1 MNTARAETLA
11 ARAQLLEQGG
21 WEFRRLEAFRFM
33 PPPAAAVWL
42 GDEPCGSCDASPL
55 AGAGWTLHPVGAAGL
70 VDARWLD
77 AGDPAQ
83 RGALFHGLPQ
93 PGEDAV
99 APFAWAHRAL
109 CRQGLRLRVAAAA
122 DREAPPL
129 ILQLRH
135 LPRDSVEA
143 PLLVVELEA
152 GARCVIVE
160 THERDS
166 ASGCERDLVQ
176 NLQIHLRLAKGARL
190 QHWRQAEPAAGDRIA
205 HHLDLRLAAGSHYA
219 QAMLARGSAYHLQ
232 RAHVQFDGEG
242 ATAQLGSVLLSDAQQ
257 LDQQVRM
264 VHAAPRS
271 TGTART
277 LALARGK
284 ALVAADLYAHVRPG
298 AEDADIHQHL
308 SGIPT
313 AGSPRLVMRP
323 QLEIEHDAVQAAHGT
338 TWGRLPDESIFFA
351 RQRGL
356 DEATALS
363 LILRGMAAAELAR
376 GLGDDALCETVG
388 ATQALEAALARLL
401 GAGDAPATAAAALA
415 KEGSR
420 G

>member
-21 WEFRRLEAFRFM
+21 WEFRRLEAFRFV

-77 AGDPAQ
+77 ASDSTQ
-83 RGALFHGLPQ
+83 RAALFAGLPL
-93 PGEDAV
+93 PGDDAV

-122 DREAPPL
+122 DAEAPPL
-129 ILQLRH
+129 MLQLRH
-135 LPRDSVEA
+135 LPRETVEA
-143 PLLVVELEA
+143 PLLVVELEP

-160 THERDS
+160 THERD
-166 ASGCERDLVQ
+166 AVGCSRDLVQ
-176 NLQIHLRLAKGARL
+176 NLQIHLRLGQGARL
-190 QHWRQAEPAAGDRIA
+190 QHWRQVEPAAGDRIA
-205 HHLDLRLAAGSHYA
+205 HHLDLRLGAGAHYA
-219 QAMLARGSAYHLQ
+219 QAMLAVGSAYHLQ
-232 RAHVQFDGEG
+232 RTQVQFDGED
-242 ATAQLGSVLLSDAQQ
+242 ATAQLGSVLLADAQQ

-264 VHAAPRS
+264 IHGASRS
-271 TGTART
+271 ASTARA

-284 ALVAADLYAHVRPG
+284 ALVASDQYAHVRPG
-298 AEDADIHQHL
+298 VENADIHQHL
-308 SGIPT
+308 AGIPT
-313 AGSPRLVMRP
+313 GGAPRLVMRP
-323 QLEIEHDAVQAAHGT
+323 QLEIENDAVQAAHGT
-338 TWGRLPDESIFFA
+338 TWGRLPEESIFFA

-363 LILRGMAAAELAR
+363 LILHGMAAAELER
-376 GLGDDALCETVG
+376 GLGDEALCETVG
-388 ATQALEAALARLL
+388 ARQALEAALTRLL
-401 GAGDAPATAAAALA
+401 SAAPAAAPATEASH
-415 KEGSR
+415 G
-420 G
+420 

>member
-21 WEFRRLEAFRFM
+21 WEFRRLEAFRFV

-42 GDEPCGSCDASPL
+42 GEEPCGRCDAPAL

-77 AGDPAQ
+77 AGDAAQ
-83 RGALFHGLPQ
+83 RAALFEGLPR
-93 PGEDAV
+93 PGDDAV

-122 DREAPPL
+122 DAEAPPL

-135 LPRDSVEA
+135 LPRETVEA
-143 PLLVVELEA
+143 PLLVVELEP

-160 THERDS
+160 THERD
-166 ASGCERDLVQ
+166 AAGACQRDVVQ
-176 NLQIHLRLAKGARL
+176 NLQIHLRLARGARL
-190 QHWRQAEPAAGDRIA
+190 QHWRQAEPGAGDRIA
-205 HHLDLRLAAGSHYA
+205 HHLDVHLAAGSHYA
-219 QAMLARGSAYHLQ
+219 QAMLATGSAYHLQ
-232 RAHVQFDGEG
+232 RAQVHFDGED
-242 ATAQLGSVLLSDAQQ
+242 ATAQLGSVLLADGRQ
-257 LDQQVRM
+257 LDRQVRM
-264 VHAAPRS
+264 IHAAARGKS
-271 TGTART
+271 TARE

-298 AEDADIHQHL
+298 AEDADIHQHMA
-308 SGIPT
+308 GIPT
-313 AGSPRLVMRP
+313 GGAPRLVMRP

-338 TWGRLPDESIFFA
+338 TWGRLPDDSIFFA

-363 LILRGMAAAELAR
+363 LILQGMAAAELTR
-376 GLGDDALCETVG
+376 GLGDDALCESVG
-388 ATQALEAALARLL
+388 ALQALQEALARHL
-401 GAGDAPATAAAALA
+401 APAEAAPAAAQ
-415 KEGSR
+415 EQGH